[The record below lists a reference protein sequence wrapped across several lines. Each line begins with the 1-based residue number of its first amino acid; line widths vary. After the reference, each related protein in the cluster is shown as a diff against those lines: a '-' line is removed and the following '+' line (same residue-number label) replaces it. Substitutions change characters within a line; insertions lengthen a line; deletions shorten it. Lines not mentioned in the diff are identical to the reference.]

1 MTTDYE
7 KFYSQN
13 RHGLG
18 KPTKEFV
25 TFFDDFKGSQS
36 IVLDVGCG
44 QGRDALFIARLGHHV
59 TAIDHSPSG
68 IRDLLNDANAEGLN
82 INAKVV
88 DIRDRNWGSDYD
100 VIVVDRTLHM
110 LDADDRIELLRAL
123 LGSTKKG
130 GYILIADE
138 RSNIPSF
145 KEVFDKSKWNWS
157 SVLERAG
164 YLFVKRD

>member
-7 KFYSQN
+7 KFYKQN

-25 TFFDDFKGSQS
+25 TFFADFKGSQFK
-36 IVLDVGCG
+36 VLDVGCG
-44 QGRDALFIARLGHHV
+44 QGRDALFIARLGNHV
-59 TAIDHSPSG
+59 TAIDHSPSA
-68 IRDLLNDANAEGLN
+68 IRDLINDANAEGLN
-82 INAKVV
+82 IDAKVV
-88 DIRDRNWGSDYD
+88 DIRDHNWGSGYD

-110 LDADDRIELLRAL
+110 LDTDDRMEILKAL
-123 LGSTKKG
+123 LDSTKKG

-138 RSNIPSF
+138 RSNLPSF
-145 KEVFDKSKWNWS
+145 KEVLDKSKWNWS

-164 YLFVKRD
+164 YLFVRCD